1 VLIYKIIVIIIINRY
16 YHYATGR
23 TLKLI
28 IASSVIARTA
38 IGVRCILGTV
48 VFTKATSDES
58 KGWSRGLIYV
68 GHTGGCIS
76 KVESCT
82 DATTAASIF
91 PPSSLYI
98 YNIYI
103 HIICIYGQRR
113 QRYTTTPYCVDA
125 ATPITTVTTVF
136 SKIIINLLLLYRC
149 IIIIYVRKIVFQCF
163 NEIFTMYV
171 QRPRKK

>member
-1 VLIYKIIVIIIINRY
+1 MYCSCVSYWRNIICIIYFYQIQKVYVKKKIVVSNLHIIVLARTHRIIVIIIIIRY
-16 YHYATGR
+16 YHYATGW

-38 IGVRCILGTV
+38 TRVRCILGTV

-58 KGWSRGLIYV
+58 KGRSRGLIYV

-91 PPSSLYI
+91 PPSLLCI
-98 YNIYI
+98 HTHTYNIYI
-103 HIICIYGQRR
+103 HTTYIY
-113 QRYTTTPYCVDA
+113 
-125 ATPITTVTTVF
+125 I
-136 SKIIINLLLLYRC
+136 
-149 IIIIYVRKIVFQCF
+149 
-163 NEIFTMYV
+163 
-171 QRPRKK
+171 

>member
-1 VLIYKIIVIIIINRY
+1 MLIYKIIVIIIINRY